1 MTDTTKTLI
10 DLIANKL
17 ALQYKAVKK
26 WVKSNDYSVDQLLF
40 LSKQISSN
48 EISINKLSLL
58 LSIIQSIEY
67 LFINFQRK

>member
-17 ALQYKAVKK
+17 ALQYKSVKK

-48 EISINKLSLL
+48 EISINKLITAIINNSKYRI
-58 LSIIQSIEY
+58 SIY
-67 LFINFQRK
+67 